1 MNSVILDQN
10 VVKSIG
16 ENGHLQN
23 DWSTDIKKKFVE
35 LYFQMVRYNDHTD
48 IEKQWRII
56 IESFK
61 GNEKTIEF
69 KSVIKMVANTRD
81 IIDGKGEQQ
90 LSFMLLYVLF
100 DYYPELSKFIF
111 VKFITMED
119 EHCLGS
125 LKDIKYFCYYI
136 KNKSDGK
143 HPLIDYIL
151 SISYD
156 LLKKDEC
163 SLNKGGLISLFGKW
177 FPRSKSKKFGWINR
191 RFAEM
196 YYYKIMKTS
205 VGKGKKLARRKCLTK
220 LRQLLSRLNKHL
232 DTTQI
237 KMTSKKW
244 SKIDFNKVTGPT
256 LRVHKKSFQ
265 NIDKL
270 GRVRSID
277 KDRIHCSTNLKKYL
291 RKAIEGSVVVKGQRV
306 DMYKLVKDA
315 YNALTEEDINIVN
328 EQWKDNSNMN
338 KEMNKFFIPM
348 IDVSDGMKNE
358 ENIPMYN
365 SIGFGIRVAEKTHP
379 SFRNR
384 ILTFGEIPTW
394 IQFTEDMT
402 FHQKV
407 VAMKKTGFK
416 GGRTNFYKALQMIL
430 DVYVENNILPIEVEK
445 MVPILFSDFQINTA
459 LESTYNLTTMMENIK
474 LMYNEAGL
482 QTCWKT
488 PYKVSHI
495 LLWNLRKTGGFPS
508 SVYEPNTSMFSGYNP
523 VLLNKFAEKGMPNI
537 VQTPFTML
545 IRILNNNRY
554 KFIDGC
560 IHKYFK

>member
-1 MNSVILDQN
+1 MNSVISDQY
-10 VVKSIG
+10 VIKSIG

-23 DWSTDIKKKFVE
+23 DWSNDIKKKFVE
-35 LYFQMVRYNDHTD
+35 LYFQMVRCNDHTD
-48 IEKQWRII
+48 LEKQWRMI

-61 GNEKTIEF
+61 GNEKTAEF
-69 KSVIKMVANTRD
+69 NSVIKMVANTRD

-125 LKDIKYFCYYI
+125 LKDIKYFCDYI
-136 KNKSDGK
+136 KNKSDKK

-191 RFAEM
+191 RFAEI
-196 YYYKIMKTS
+196 YYYKIMKT
-205 VGKGKKLARRKCLTK
+205 VGKQGKQGARRKCLTK

-237 KMTSKKW
+237 KMTTNEW

-265 NIDKL
+265 NIDKIGKL
-270 GRVRSID
+270 RSTY

-291 RKAIEGSVVVKGQRV
+291 QTAKEGSVVVKGQRV

-315 YNALTEEDINIVN
+315 YNALTTEDIDIVN
-328 EQWKDNSNMN
+328 EQWKDNSNVN
-338 KEMNKFFIPM
+338 KEMKNYFIPI
-348 IDVSDGMKNE
+348 IDVSATMKSE
-358 ENIPMYN
+358 ENVPMYN

-379 SFRNR
+379 NFRNR

-394 IQFTEDMT
+394 IQLTDDMT

-407 VAMKKTGFK
+407 TIMKDECFK
-416 GGRTNFYKALQMIL
+416 GGKTNFYKALQMIL
-430 DVYVENNILPIEVEK
+430 DVYVENNILPVDVEK
-445 MVPILFSDFQINTA
+445 MILLLFSDFQINTA
-459 LESTYNLTTMMENIK
+459 FESTYNLATMMENIK

-482 QTCWKT
+482 RTCWKI
-488 PYKVSHI
+488 PYKVPHI
-495 LLWNLRKTGGFPS
+495 LLWNLRKTDGFPS
-508 SVYEPNTSMFSGYNP
+508 SVYEPNASMFSGYNP
-523 VLLNKFAEKGMPNI
+523 VLLNKFAEKGI
-537 VQTPFTML
+537 KKVVQTPFTML
-545 IRILNNNRY
+545 LRILNNNRY
-554 KFIDGC
+554 KFIDSC